1 MNILKNETNKGPDLL
16 LVFMIIALVTM
27 LFSSCEKEE
36 VTTTGLS
43 SLIIVNASPNLA
55 TYNTYLDGTKV
66 IEGALPFGGIIP
78 YSTLTAGD
86 HTVKFTTETDPTA
99 LLTKTITVDE
109 NKAYSFFIINR
120 KEDMD
125 GLLVSDSPES
135 YSTEKAFVR
144 FINLSPDAP
153 ALNLSL
159 SNGTQDLISNKSYK
173 EVSSF
178 MEIDPGAYSFSA
190 KNEAQNEVK
199 ASLDNAVLVAG
210 YYYTIMSIGLAK
222 PNDVEQ
228 LFKLQIYTHK

>member
-1 MNILKNETNKGPDLL
+1 MNILKNETNKGLDLL
-16 LVFMIIALVTM
+16 LVFMIITLVAM
-27 LFSSCEKEE
+27 LLSSCKKEE
-36 VTTTGLS
+36 VNTTGLS
-43 SLIIVNASPNLA
+43 SITIVNASPNLA

-86 HTVKFTTETDPTA
+86 HTLKFTTETDLAA
-99 LLTKTITVDE
+99 LLTKTITVSE

-159 SNGTQDLISNKSYK
+159 SNGTQNLISNKSYK
-173 EVSSF
+173 EISSF
-178 MEIDPGAYSFSA
+178 MEVDPGTYSFSA
-190 KNEAQNEVK
+190 KSDAQNEVK

-210 YYYTIMSIGLAK
+210 YYYTIMSIGLVK